1 MGRCTLDEIDACY
14 NNSSVD
20 VIFNNINSLA
30 FLTGATTVNVVATPI
45 QDLGWNPVSAPSPC
59 INATYPVINNS
70 VLVTLPA
77 FGNRDAYTIQLTK

>member
-1 MGRCTLDEIDACY
+1 MYLDSIDACY
-14 NNSSVD
+14 NNSGVD

-45 QDLGWNPVSAPSPC
+45 QDMEWSAVSAASPS

-77 FGNRDAYTIQLTK
+77 FGNTDSTRCS